1 MTVIVEVIAV
11 LSSNLPS

>member
-11 LSSNLPS
+11 LSSDLSS